1 MAVLTRDDY
10 FTRLQTMLGSDTS
23 DEAISFLEDMTDT
36 YNEMEQRANGDGVDW
51 EQRYRELDES
61 WKEKYRHRFF
71 SSGGGSYTPP
81 AGTDDGPDDDQR
93 RASTI
98 GFDDLFKEGF
108 QQGFIAHGHGLVNAV
123 LIGRE
128 VHTGGT

>member
-23 DEAISFLEDMTDT
+23 DDAISFLEDMTDT

-51 EQRYRELDES
+51 EQRYHDLDNS

-71 SSGGGSYTPP
+71 SSGGGSYMPP
-81 AGTDDGPDDDQR
+81 AGNDDTGEDEQQK
-93 RASTI
+93 RAATI
-98 GFDDLFKEGF
+98 GFKDLFK
-108 QQGFIAHGHGLVNAV
+108 
-123 LIGRE
+123 
-128 VHTGGT
+128 